1 MEHGRLFADQ
11 SKHDK
16 RKTELRSD
24 ATETKD
30 ERNENQSQTNRI
42 FENINSVNKTEL
54 NKPSTSGQSEIS
66 TSKSSYHSLQQN
78 TEKMDRENFYHWGAT
93 REIMN
98 IIRRRNN
105 SPETKRLIDQRNAIS
120 RPGTLR
126 RRYDHQTQRTVF
138 APSRPNKR
146 SREEIAEIDAEIMR
160 RANRLGGGYQPLQE
174 EPEDNTEEG
183 EINQEPED
191 TEEDSVLLRGDNL
204 PIVDLSKYN
213 TDGKQAKYIQ
223 INHIVGKLTANK
235 KITEE
240 NIKKAEFEF
249 MLDLKT
255 LISKT
260 ATDPELTHVR
270 NSMRREDREITPDGY
285 KPVFDKLS
293 IRWGLVFVDDQ
304 IVIPIDLRRRLL
316 DILHFGHAG
325 MTKMETEAKIIWW
338 PTKKSDIEMK
348 VKDCTACLASGKNL
362 KYQLPSKHY
371 GKLGKLTEPGQE
383 IQIDFTGKLHNQK
396 IHGDVQILIAVDRFS
411 KWPTVKIC
419 KTAETKE
426 VKQFLT
432 SNFNLYGIP
441 EKIKSDKGGAF
452 ISKEYRQFCKN
463 RNIEIE
469 YCTPRIHT
477 GNGAVER
484 AIQTLK
490 NLVLTNMEDGKNLTE
505 SVNRALRVMRF
516 TVHIGLKKTP
526 FELHHGRKPRTELT
540 NIVKDGKTFLSD
552 WSELSISAPIRPKI
566 PIYVGRD
573 GEGEI
578 TNHIIMARN
587 KTEEKRLAEGPKSP
601 KKKNSVS
608 YPFKFRE
615 KNHNKKSLEGKFQ
628 KKIQTAISGTENTVK
643 TDTGKTISRKFI
655 SGPLFQNERKTRR
668 EPAPMTSGEILP
680 KNRHCLRGLD
690 GKYGRW
696 DEILRDIQNGKLKI
710 VQNRKIDSETE
721 DEDDDEDEEMPE
733 ETGNI
738 TYDTSERNGRY
749 API

>member
-1 MEHGRLFADQ
+1 M
-11 SKHDK
+11 
-16 RKTELRSD
+16 
-24 ATETKD
+24 
-30 ERNENQSQTNRI
+30 
-42 FENINSVNKTEL
+42 
-54 NKPSTSGQSEIS
+54 
-66 TSKSSYHSLQQN
+66 
-78 TEKMDRENFYHWGAT
+78 
-93 REIMN
+93 
-98 IIRRRNN
+98 
-105 SPETKRLIDQRNAIS
+105 
-120 RPGTLR
+120 
-126 RRYDHQTQRTVF
+126 
-138 APSRPNKR
+138 
-146 SREEIAEIDAEIMR
+146 
-160 RANRLGGGYQPLQE
+160 
-174 EPEDNTEEG
+174 
-183 EINQEPED
+183 
-191 TEEDSVLLRGDNL
+191 
-204 PIVDLSKYN
+204 
-213 TDGKQAKYIQ
+213 
-223 INHIVGKLTANK
+223 
-235 KITEE
+235 
-240 NIKKAEFEF
+240 
-249 MLDLKT
+249 DLKT

-325 MTKMETEAKIIWW
+325 MTKMETEAKIFWW

-348 VKDCTACLASGKNL
+348 AKDCTACLASGKNL

-383 IQIDFTGKLHNQK
+383 IQICFTGKLHNQK

-426 VKQFLT
+426 VIQFLT

-477 GNGAVER
+477 GNGVVER

-516 TVHIGLKKTP
+516 TVHMGLKKTP

-587 KTEEKRLAEGPKSP
+587 KTEEKKLAEGPKSP

-615 KNHNKKSLEGKFQ
+615 KNHNKKSLGGKFQ
-628 KKIQTAISGTENTVK
+628 KKIQTAINETENTVK

-668 EPAPMTSGEILP
+668 ELAPMTSGEILP

-710 VQNRKIDSETE
+710 VQNRKTDSETE
-721 DEDDDEDEEMPE
+721 DDDDDEDEEMPE

-749 API
+749 VPIQTNPEDDAIQIHTEDEISGENLEHNIRRSNRKTNKPNRYGGLSYTGNFWG